1 MDSPLLV
8 ISGMS
13 FVLSF
18 IFALGG
24 VGSALVLIPALTW
37 LGLPFVQARSIALF
51 VNGVSMLGATW
62 SNIRQKRLD
71 YRLGLP
77 IIIASIISAP
87 IGAWA
92 GIRLPTDY
100 VMYAFVAF
108 LTFSGLMILFF
119 NGSKFKDQY
128 REDRPVTGPLLTGVG
143 SGFMSGLLGVGGGGL
158 ISPLMILQGFN
169 PKKVTTVT
177 AFAVPFSS
185 FTAFLAYATMG
196 SVSWETLFFAGAAA
210 WTGGYLGT
218 VVMQKNMR
226 PAAVRK
232 FLGCILLL
240 LAIRMIQKMLM

>member
-1 MDSPLLV
+1 MDSSLLA

-37 LGLPFVQARSIALF
+37 LGLPFAQARSIGLF
-51 VNGVSMLGATW
+51 VNSVSMMGATW
-62 SNIRQKRLD
+62 SNFRQKRLD

-77 IIIASIISAP
+77 IIIASIILAP
-87 IGAWA
+87 AGAWM
-92 GIRLPTDY
+92 GLHIPTEY
-100 VMYAFVAF
+100 VMYVFIAF
-108 LTFSGLMILFF
+108 LSLSGLMILLF

-128 REDRPVTGPLLTGVG
+128 REDRPVTGPFFTGVG
-143 SGFMSGLLGVGGGGL
+143 SGFLSGMLGVGGGGL

-169 PKKVTTVT
+169 PKKVATVT

-185 FTAFLAYATMG
+185 FTAFLAYASMG
-196 SVSWETLFFAGAAA
+196 SVSWKLLFVAGVTA
-210 WTGGYLGT
+210 WAGGYLGT
-218 VVMQKNMR
+218 IVMQRNMR

-232 FLGCILLL
+232 FLGVML
-240 LAIRMIQKMLM
+240 LALAVRMIQKMLL